1 MPVPQPGLASEVLS
15 CSPFP
20 EEEQAVAAHRP
31 ASPVTVASQSLQTGS
46 STTQMQESS
55 ASIADETSSKKFW
68 SRTEVVQLLEIYRQK
83 RESFKDPKIKNKII
97 WDEIARIMKSKGFHE
112 CDAKAC
118 ETKFKNLKRSYMTC
132 VDHNNKSGNNPMR
145 KCAYFDEMHDIFHDD
160 DTVRPVALFSSRKGS
175 QKRSHSPSVDLD
187 SPVDVDSCESTS
199 ETGASDRLSDLEENK
214 VTKKKRKVA
223 NPKENTQ
230 DLVSL
235 FKEFTHSREESE
247 KEKLKK
253 IEEMHNEKM
262 AFMGRF
268 LQAFEKSLDKN

>member
-1 MPVPQPGLASEVLS
+1 MPLPQPGPASEVLS

-20 EEEQAVAAHRP
+20 DEEQAVAAHRP

-55 ASIADETSSKKFW
+55 AIIADETSSKKFW
-68 SRTEVVQLLEIYRQK
+68 SRAEVVQLLEIYGQK

-112 CDAKAC
+112 CNAKAC

-132 VDHNNKSGNNPMR
+132 IDHNNKSGNNPMR
-145 KCAYFDEMHDIFHDD
+145 KCVYFDEMHIFHDD

-223 NPKENTQ
+223 NQKENTQ

-235 FKEFTHSREESE
+235 FKEFTHAREESE

>member
-1 MPVPQPGLASEVLS
+1 M
-15 CSPFP
+15 
-20 EEEQAVAAHRP
+20 
-31 ASPVTVASQSLQTGS
+31 
-46 STTQMQESS
+46 
-55 ASIADETSSKKFW
+55 
-68 SRTEVVQLLEIYRQK
+68 
-83 RESFKDPKIKNKII
+83 
-97 WDEIARIMKSKGFHE
+97 
-112 CDAKAC
+112 
-118 ETKFKNLKRSYMTC
+118 
-132 VDHNNKSGNNPMR
+132 
-145 KCAYFDEMHDIFHDD
+145 
-160 DTVRPVALFSSRKGS
+160 RPVALFSSRKGS
-175 QKRSHSPSVDLD
+175 QRRSHSPSVDLD

-223 NPKENTQ
+223 NQKENTQ